1 MSYGEKRVWQPTD
14 TWTKVAFG
22 RYLDSRQWRALLELN
37 PSYDIRYHPSSGT
50 TVNLTGIDS
59 QGKILSGK
67 SASQGTLTQVG
78 LNLDLRF
85 TKSATTPG
93 LQPDTVF
100 PWDSVV
106 DYTNRVGQYTAMSL
120 LAPDRTNGFSLDSP
134 QASSDTQRG

>member
-1 MSYGEKRVWQPTD
+1 MSVGEKRVWQQRD
-14 TWTKVAFG
+14 TWTSVAYG

-37 PSYDIRYHPSSGT
+37 PSYDIRYQPSPGT
-50 TVNLTGIDS
+50 SINLTGIDD

-85 TKSATTPG
+85 TRSATTPG

-106 DYTNRVGQYTAMSL
+106 DYTNRMGQYTAMSL

>member
-1 MSYGEKRVWQPTD
+1 MSYGEKRVWQPKD

-85 TKSATTPG
+85 TAPTTAPG

-100 PWDSVV
+100 PWESVV

-134 QASSDTQRG
+134 QASSDSQRG

>member
-1 MSYGEKRVWQPTD
+1 MSVGEKRVWQQKD
-14 TWTKVAFG
+14 TWTSVAFG

-37 PSYDIRYHPSSGT
+37 PSYDIRYQPAPGT

-106 DYTNRVGQYTAMSL
+106 DYTNRMGQYTAMSL